1 MEGKSSSTGIQL
13 HVAEICYYLFWVIMI
28 YAKGTGLYE
37 GMRAYN
43 MCLVLALFFLIL
55 KFIFTKYCVADLLWI
70 IPVILLCGWVY
81 LHSND
86 QSALIL
92 AAMATGMKD
101 IKLSRVFKIGLLMWM
116 GCFAFLSLRAL
127 TGGYA
132 GPFLVHEKLGLGPI
146 LRWSLGYTHPNVLQI
161 TYVVISA
168 FILYLWNLKPGQKQ
182 WKISL
187 LLMAGNLYI
196 FLYSISFT
204 GFLLMMVLL
213 FFNLYL
219 SNRKHICRIEYILLQ
234 CVFPFCVLFS
244 VAGPMILNKDGAV
257 FQFFTHLLNNRY
269 SATRIYIDEL
279 GLSLFGVDVPH
290 LYGYAVDCS
299 YTEAILSYGCVLFAL
314 IVLGYLYTIK
324 RLTDQKR
331 WSELAIT
338 LSLLVAG
345 ISEPFLFNTS
355 FKNITMLLAGDCIF
369 EWSGSLAKKWSKKI
383 FLAKEISLF
392 SRWNK
397 MFCIPDK
404 KIKVFIQEI
413 KRMIYEKRKIL
424 FGIVTAAGISCMVM
438 MAMFAQNPDSI
449 YIGIGSTDCG
459 EREVKYLDMN
469 NLPENFN
476 SVVYEYPGPDGGM
489 YEFDGNIITL
499 EYVRKII
506 SAGVWGM
513 IGCAGFV
520 LICCGLSVFIRKKRI
535 LTMLMEDHNNN

>member
-1 MEGKSSSTGIQL
+1 MVKKNSETRIQM
-13 HVAEICYYLFWVIMI
+13 HISEIFYYLFWVIMI

-37 GMRAYN
+37 GMRVYN
-43 MCLVLALFFLIL
+43 ICLVLALFFLTL
-55 KFIFTKYCVADLLWI
+55 KLIITKYYAADLLWM
-70 IPVILLCGWVY
+70 IPVTLLCGWVY
-81 LHSND
+81 LHSRD

-92 AAMATGMKD
+92 AAMVIGLKGV
-101 IKLSRVFKIGLLMWM
+101 KLPRVFGIGLLMWT
-116 GCFAFLSLRAL
+116 GCFVFLSIRAL

-168 FILYLWNLKPGQKQ
+168 FILYLWNLKPGRKQ

-219 SNRKHICRIEYILLQ
+219 SNRKHIHRIEHILLQ

-244 VAGPMILNKDGAV
+244 VAGPMILDKDGPV

-279 GLSLFGVDVPH
+279 GLTLFGMDVPYLH
-290 LYGYAVDCS
+290 GYAVDCS
-299 YTEAILSYGCVLFAL
+299 YTEAILSYGCVLFAF
-314 IVLGYLYTIK
+314 IILGYLYTIK
-324 RLTDQKR
+324 KLTDQKR
-331 WSELAIT
+331 WSELAVI

-355 FKNITMLLAGDCIF
+355 FKNITMLLVGNCVF
-369 EWSGSLAKKWSKKI
+369 EWSGRLAVKKKGTLWG
-383 FLAKEISLF
+383 KEMVLF
-392 SRWNK
+392 SGWDRGFAVSDRCLKGLIFGVKEKLFAERNK
-397 MFCIPDK
+397 F
-404 KIKVFIQEI
+404 
-413 KRMIYEKRKIL
+413 L
-424 FGIVTAAGISCMVM
+424 GITVAIGIICMAAAAVLV
-438 MAMFAQNPDSI
+438 QNPDSI
-449 YIGIGSTDCG
+449 YIGVGSTDCG
-459 EREVKYLDMN
+459 EREEKYLDMKD
-469 NLPENFN
+469 LPEDFN
-476 SVVYEYPGPDGGM
+476 SVVHEYPGPDGAM

-499 EYVRKII
+499 EYARKII

-513 IGCAGFV
+513 TGCVCLIVFGCACMY
-520 LICCGLSVFIRKKRI
+520 ISVRYSISKEI
-535 LTMLMEDHNNN
+535 LTDKNKL

>member
-1 MEGKSSSTGIQL
+1 MEAKSSSKGIQL
-13 HVAEICYYLFWVIMI
+13 HIAEIFYYLFWVIMI

-43 MCLVLALFFLIL
+43 ICLVLAFFFLSL
-55 KFIFTKYCVADLLWI
+55 KFILTRYCIADLLWI

-86 QSALIL
+86 QSAIIL
-92 AAMATGMKD
+92 VAMAVGLKD
-101 IKLSRVFKIGLLMWM
+101 IKLSRVFGTGLLMWI
-116 GCFAFLSLRAL
+116 GCFIFLSLRAL

-168 FILYLWNLKPGQKQ
+168 FILYLWNLKLGRKQ

-187 LLMAGNLYI
+187 LLMAGNLYV

-204 GFLLMMVLL
+204 GFLLMVVLL

-219 SNRKHICRIEYILLQ
+219 SNRKRIHRIEYILLQ
-234 CVFPFCVLFS
+234 CVFPLCVLFS
-244 VAGPMILNKDGAV
+244 VAGPMILNKDGPV
-257 FQFFTHLLNNRY
+257 FQFFTHLLNSRY

-279 GLSLFGVDVPH
+279 GLTLFGVDVPH

-331 WSELAIT
+331 WSELAII

-355 FKNITMLLAGDCIF
+355 FKNITMLLVGDCIF
-369 EWSGSLAKKWSKKI
+369 AWSGMPAEKWGEKT
-383 FLAKEISLF
+383 FLAKEISLL
-392 SRWNK
+392 SKWNK
-397 MFCIPDK
+397 AFYISDK
-404 KIKVFIQEI
+404 EIKAFIQ
-413 KRMIYEKRKIL
+413 KVKSRVYKKRKIL
-424 FGIVTAAGISCMVM
+424 SGIVIAVGISCMTM
-438 MAMFAQNPDSI
+438 TAMFVQNPDSI
-449 YIGIGSTDCG
+449 YIGIGNTDCG

-469 NLPENFN
+469 NLPEDFN

-489 YEFDGNIITL
+489 YEFEGNIITL

-506 SAGVWGM
+506 SAGVWGGLFSAVVASM
-513 IGCAGFV
+513 LLAAIGIGK
-520 LICCGLSVFIRKKRI
+520 IH
-535 LTMLMEDHNNN
+535 MN

>member
-1 MEGKSSSTGIQL
+1 
-13 HVAEICYYLFWVIMI
+13 
-28 YAKGTGLYE
+28 
-37 GMRAYN
+37 
-43 MCLVLALFFLIL
+43 
-55 KFIFTKYCVADLLWI
+55 
-70 IPVILLCGWVY
+70 
-81 LHSND
+81 
-86 QSALIL
+86 
-92 AAMATGMKD
+92 
-101 IKLSRVFKIGLLMWM
+101 MWM

-132 GPFLVHEKLGLGPI
+132 GPFQVHEKLGLGPI
-146 LRWSLGYTHPNVLQI
+146 LRWTLGYTHPNVLQI

-355 FKNITMLLAGDCIF
+355 FKNITML
-369 EWSGSLAKKWSKKI
+369 
-383 FLAKEISLF
+383 
-392 SRWNK
+392 
-397 MFCIPDK
+397 
-404 KIKVFIQEI
+404 
-413 KRMIYEKRKIL
+413 
-424 FGIVTAAGISCMVM
+424 
-438 MAMFAQNPDSI
+438 
-449 YIGIGSTDCG
+449 
-459 EREVKYLDMN
+459 
-469 NLPENFN
+469 NF
-476 SVVYEYPGPDGGM
+476 
-489 YEFDGNIITL
+489 F
-499 EYVRKII
+499 
-506 SAGVWGM
+506 
-513 IGCAGFV
+513 
-520 LICCGLSVFIRKKRI
+520 
-535 LTMLMEDHNNN
+535 